1 MFWILKTLKKETN
14 SFKIFE
20 CFLRSILMINLIR
33 KFWIFVFLLLG
44 VFSFAQEKKHFSNV
58 SNILQNIIPNV
69 KASSWLLIHSIYGKD
84 HILKQSG
91 AAIDYVSQT
100 SGFNIGIAEEN
111 EFYYIVYASGGK
123 TEYVTTLESLK
134 SFVGKPDDIQD
145 AAISAATGGYII
157 DEEFRDIAANY
168 YEDKS
173 NYYLNLGKLT
183 SMECPYQKKH
193 FTLTISKS
201 TGIITEAKD
210 NGSYIELYNKKC
222 TNNPRLLKIEKKE
235 EPKDEPKKSS
245 KSTKRR

>member
-1 MFWILKTLKKETN
+1 
-14 SFKIFE
+14 
-20 CFLRSILMINLIR
+20 MIKLIR
-33 KFWIFVFLLLG
+33 KFWVFGFLFLG
-44 VFSFAQEKKHFSNV
+44 TFSYAQEKKHFSNV
-58 SNILQNIIPNV
+58 SSILQNIIPNV
-69 KASSWLLIHSIYGKD
+69 KATSWLLIHKSYGKD
-84 HILKQSG
+84 QILKQSG
-91 AAIDYVSQT
+91 APIDYVSPT
-100 SGFNIGIAEEN
+100 SGFNIGIAEED

-123 TEYVTTLESLK
+123 TEYVTSLEGLK

-145 AAISAATGGYII
+145 AAISAATDGYII

-183 SMECPYQKKH
+183 STECPYQKKH

-201 TGIITEAKD
+201 TGAITEAKD

-235 EPKDEPKKSS
+235 EPKDEPKK
-245 KSTKRR
+245 KPARSTKRK

>member
-1 MFWILKTLKKETN
+1 
-14 SFKIFE
+14 
-20 CFLRSILMINLIR
+20 MITLIR
-33 KFWIFVFLLLG
+33 KFWVFGFLFLG
-44 VFSFAQEKKHFSNV
+44 TFSYAQEKKHFSNV
-58 SNILQNIIPNV
+58 SSILQNIIPNV
-69 KASSWLLIHSIYGKD
+69 KATSWLLIHSSYGKD

-91 AAIDYVSQT
+91 ATTDYVSQT

-111 EFYYIVYASGGK
+111 EFYYIVYVSGGK
-123 TEYVTTLESLK
+123 TEYITTLEGLK
-134 SFVGKPDDIQD
+134 NFVGKPDDIQD
-145 AAISAATGGYII
+145 AAISAATDGYII

-183 SMECPYQKKH
+183 STECPYQKKH

-235 EPKDEPKKSS
+235 EPKDESKK
-245 KSTKRR
+245 KPARSTKRK

>member
-1 MFWILKTLKKETN
+1 
-14 SFKIFE
+14 
-20 CFLRSILMINLIR
+20 MITLIR
-33 KFWIFVFLLLG
+33 KFWVFGFLFLG
-44 VFSFAQEKKHFSNV
+44 TFSYAQEKKHFSNV
-58 SNILQNIIPNV
+58 SSILQNIIPNV
-69 KASSWLLIHSIYGKD
+69 KATSWLLIHSSYGKD
-84 HILKQSG
+84 RILKQSG

-111 EFYYIVYASGGK
+111 EFYYIVYVSGGR
-123 TEYVTTLESLK
+123 TEYITTLEGLK
-134 SFVGKPDDIQD
+134 NFVGKPDDIQD
-145 AAISAATGGYII
+145 AAISAATDGYII

-183 SMECPYQKKH
+183 STECPYQKKH

-235 EPKDEPKKSS
+235 EPKDEPKK
-245 KSTKRR
+245 KPTRSTKRK

>member
-1 MFWILKTLKKETN
+1 
-14 SFKIFE
+14 
-20 CFLRSILMINLIR
+20 MITLIR
-33 KFWIFVFLLLG
+33 KFWVFGFLFLG
-44 VFSFAQEKKHFSNV
+44 TFSYAQEKKHFSNV
-58 SNILQNIIPNV
+58 SIILQNIIPNV
-69 KASSWLLIHSIYGKD
+69 KASSWLLIHSSYGKD

-91 AAIDYVSQT
+91 ASIDYVSQT

-111 EFYYIVYASGGK
+111 EFYFIVYVSGGK
-123 TEYVTTLESLK
+123 TEYVTTLEGLK
-134 SFVGKPDDIQD
+134 NFVGKPDDIQD
-145 AAISAATGGYII
+145 AAISAATDGYII

-183 SMECPYQKKH
+183 STECPYQKKH

-201 TGIITEAKD
+201 AGIITEAKD

-235 EPKDEPKKSS
+235 EPKDEPKK
-245 KSTKRR
+245 KPARSTKRK